1 MNDVFKITINAIITP
16 HDIEAHP
23 DTWTKDDFLDHLVA
37 SPELV
42 RSVEVTELVPKVEA
56 QPVVK
61 LEVVPEPQPQPQPQP
76 EPEPEPEPQPAIA
89 RPVVVSA
96 KPKRSEYI
104 SRRTH
109 RLRVTDGVPLI
120 EYCYTSYDYR
130 DGAYRLEIALPT
142 THENK
147 DCVWLTREEAARI
160 KNRIMEARAERLA
173 RQQLK
178 RNAGGE

>member
-23 DTWTKDDFLDHLVA
+23 DTWTKDDFLGHLVA

-42 RSVEVTELVPKVEA
+42 RSVEVTELVPKAEA

-61 LEVVPEPQPQPQPQP
+61 LEVVPEPQPQP
-76 EPEPEPEPQPAIA
+76 EPEPEPQPAIA
-89 RPVVVSA
+89 RPVAVSA
-96 KPKRSEYI
+96 KPKQSKYL

-173 RQQLK
+173 KQQLK

>member
-23 DTWTKDDFLDHLVA
+23 DTWTKDDFLGHLVA

-42 RSVEVTELVPKVEA
+42 RSVEVTELVPKAEA

-61 LEVVPEPQPQPQPQP
+61 LEVVPELQPQ
-76 EPEPEPEPQPAIA
+76 PEPEPEPQPAIA
-89 RPVVVSA
+89 RPVAVSA
-96 KPKRSEYI
+96 KPKQSKYL

-160 KNRIMEARAERLA
+160 KNRIMEARAER
-173 RQQLK
+173 
-178 RNAGGE
+178 

>member
-1 MNDVFKITINAIITP
+1 MNDVFKLTINAIITP
-16 HDIEAHP
+16 HDIESHP
-23 DTWTKDDFLDHLVA
+23 DTWTNDDFLEYLAA

-42 RSVEVTELVPKVEA
+42 RSVEVTELVPKAEA

-61 LEVVPEPQPQPQPQP
+61 LEVVPEPQPQP
-76 EPEPEPEPQPAIA
+76 AIA
-89 RPVVVSA
+89 RPVAVSA
-96 KPKRSEYI
+96 KPKQSKYL
-104 SRRTH
+104 SRRMH

-130 DGAYRLEIALPT
+130 DGAYRLDIALPT

-173 RQQLK
+173 KQQLK